1 MTKVIEALQSAQFLV
16 DANGQPI
23 AVQLSINAWETL
35 LNWIED
41 QEDKAIVKAALPKL
55 QRLREHSDNSDWVDW
70 SAVKDTWDSE

>member
-16 DANGQPI
+16 DANGQRI
-23 AVQLSINAWETL
+23 AVQLSLTAWETL

-41 QEDKAIVKAALPKL
+41 LEDKAIIKEALPKL
-55 QRLREHSDNSDWVDW
+55 QSLREHSDNPDWVDW